1 MKILNSWQDKTIPYS
16 EFEND
21 LRDVVLKSL
30 DTFAADVME
39 TDRVHGWIDQELPA
53 LFIGV
58 DAHAKALA
66 ERINA
71 GNEVNSAFVRID
83 MEA

>member
-1 MKILNSWQDKTIPYS
+1 MQDKIIPYS
-16 EFEND
+16 KFESD

-39 TDRVHGWIDQELPA
+39 TDRVKGWKDRELSA

-58 DAHAKALA
+58 DVHTKALA

-71 GNEVNSAFVRID
+71 GHEVNSAFVRID

>member
-1 MKILNSWQDKTIPYS
+1 MQDNIIPYS
-16 EFEND
+16 KFKSD
-21 LRDVVLKSL
+21 MRDSVLKLL
-30 DTFAADVME
+30 DTFAANVME
-39 TDRVHGWIDQELPA
+39 TDRVKGWTDRELSI

-71 GNEVNSAFVRID
+71 GHEVNSGFVCID
-83 MEA
+83 MSL

>member
-1 MKILNSWQDKTIPYS
+1 MQSKIIPFS
-16 EFEND
+16 QFESD

-30 DTFAADVME
+30 DEFAADVME
-39 TDRVHGWIDQELPA
+39 TERVKGWKDGELSA
-53 LFIGV
+53 LFLGV

-66 ERINA
+66 KRINA
-71 GNEVNSAFVRID
+71 GHEVNSAFVRID

>member
-1 MKILNSWQDKTIPYS
+1 MQSNIIPFS
-16 EFEND
+16 KFESD

-30 DTFAADVME
+30 DEFAADDME
-39 TDRVHGWIDQELPA
+39 TDRVKGWNDRELTA

-71 GNEVNSAFVRID
+71 GHEVNSAFVRID

>member
-1 MKILNSWQDKTIPYS
+1 MQSKIIPLS
-16 EFEND
+16 KFESD

-30 DTFAADVME
+30 DEFAANVME
-39 TDRVHGWIDQELPA
+39 TDHVKGWIDSELPA
-53 LFIGV
+53 LFIGL

-71 GNEVNSAFVRID
+71 VHEFHSPFFRID